1 MREIPDD
8 WDPHSQTH
16 ETRSA
21 PPVSDDHAS
30 ATPVRRDT
38 VPRRLGATTTINVEI
53 IDNHLRNAK
62 PRNSSDESAIRSPV
76 PTNLVPTPPVRSPR
90 PRTTISSDRTASQSP
105 TPSTTIRNAHTASK
119 VSNVPTTPG
128 TLTTTAGGVSRQ
140 SDMAHAQATVQLLR
154 GQDMNM
160 DANRQRPPAPTPR
173 VSETTTGTS
182 FEDSTQYTSF
192 QGSRVRGSVTT
203 VSDKSALLCHGGAC
217 PTPRCPHPITH
228 LKVQ

>member
-1 MREIPDD
+1 
-8 WDPHSQTH
+8 
-16 ETRSA
+16 
-21 PPVSDDHAS
+21 
-30 ATPVRRDT
+30 
-38 VPRRLGATTTINVEI
+38 
-53 IDNHLRNAK
+53 
-62 PRNSSDESAIRSPV
+62 
-76 PTNLVPTPPVRSPR
+76 
-90 PRTTISSDRTASQSP
+90 
-105 TPSTTIRNAHTASK
+105 
-119 VSNVPTTPG
+119 
-128 TLTTTAGGVSRQ
+128 
-140 SDMAHAQATVQLLR
+140 MAHAQATVQLLR